1 MANEIKKN
9 IVSEYAGKV
18 VESTF
23 PAIAVAVGFPAAVVA
38 TPLVKGLVLGVIER
52 CFNYNAKK
60 TLSIRET
67 MNLYRVS
74 RVALQTFKELA
85 DQNGVVAW
93 EMSMDPSNEE
103 YALEVAE
110 HATMEAIRQC
120 EQKKIEVIGRYYGKR
135 FYQGPADWQDMHQ
148 IITMAGALTYR
159 QMVLIRLICEGFQ
172 GISLEMFIT
181 NPSACVEINRMQ
193 DYGLW
198 MTDMAM
204 FKDDSSAKIQIK
216 LLKPTEY
223 AKMVYDALMLEKLSD
238 EDIKRTLDS
247 LAISEDGEPAEGITK
262 EDFEASHT
270 WFEYNEEQQSLTER
284 HGKRPALKDVATS
297 PEDMSH
303 VLRGKDL
310 MKEATDNAH
319 SGEYMQSIDCIMNAL
334 MEFKQCKADVL
345 YKSSVDDALKE
356 LISYFKLC
364 QNKGGLRVLDGKKK
378 DYEDVLSDLRSEVLA
393 KCREFLC
400 RSEEK
405 YRGYDRELYNKEIDS
420 IFKN

>member
-1 MANEIKKN
+1 MTDEIKKN
-9 IVSEYAGKV
+9 ILSEYAGKA
-18 VESTF
+18 VETTF
-23 PAIAVAVGFPAAVVA
+23 PALAIAVGYPAAVVA
-38 TPLVKGLVLGVIER
+38 TPLVKGLVLGIIER
-52 CFNYNAKK
+52 CFNFNAKK

-67 MNLYRVS
+67 KNLYKVS
-74 RVALQTFKELA
+74 RVTLQTFKELA
-85 DQNGVVAW
+85 DQDGVVAW
-93 EMSMDPSNEE
+93 EMVVDPSNEE

-110 HATMEAIRQC
+110 HATMEAIRQS

-148 IITMAGALTYR
+148 IITMVGALTYR
-159 QMVLIRLICEGFQ
+159 QMVLIRLICDGFN
-172 GISLEMFIT
+172 GISQEMFIT

-238 EDIKRTLDS
+238 DDIKRTIES
-247 LAISEDGEPAEGITK
+247 LAISEEGEPAEGITK

-270 WFEYNEEQQSLTER
+270 WFEYNEEQHSLTER

-297 PEDMSH
+297 PEDMAH
-303 VLRGKDL
+303 VLKGKDL

-334 MEFKQCKADVL
+334 KEFKQCKAEVL
-345 YKSSVDDALKE
+345 YQSSIDDALKE
-356 LISYFKLC
+356 LMSFFELC

-378 DYEDVLSDLRSEVLA
+378 DYEVVLSDLRSEHLT
-393 KCREFLC
+393 KCQGYLRK
-400 RSEEK
+400 SEQ
-405 YRGYDRELYNKEIDS
+405 RGSGYDRELYDKEIEA

>member
-9 IVSEYAGKV
+9 ILSEYTGQA
-18 VESTF
+18 VEKTF
-23 PAIAVAVGFPAAVVA
+23 PVLAMAVGYPAAVFV
-38 TPLVKGLVLGVIER
+38 TPLVKGLVLGIIER

-67 MNLYRVS
+67 KNLNKVS
-74 RVALQTFKELA
+74 QIALQTFKELA
-85 DQNGVVAW
+85 EKNGEVAW
-93 EMSMDPSNEE
+93 KIIMDPSNEV
-103 YALEVAE
+103 YAMEVAE
-110 HATMEAIRQC
+110 HATMEAIRQS

-135 FYQGPADWQDMHQ
+135 FFLGPADRQDMHQ
-148 IITMAGALTYR
+148 IITMAGSLTYR
-159 QMVLIRLICEGFQ
+159 QMVLIRLICDGFG
-172 GISLEMFIT
+172 GISSEMFIT

-204 FKDDSSAKIQIK
+204 FKDDSSARIQIK
-216 LLKPTEY
+216 LLKPIEY

-238 EDIKRTLDS
+238 DDIKRTIES
-247 LAISEDGEPAEGITK
+247 LALSEEGVPAEGITK

-270 WFEYNEEQQSLTER
+270 WFEYNEEQRSLTER

-297 PEDMSH
+297 PEDMAH

-334 MEFKQCKADVL
+334 KEFKQCKADVL

-356 LISYFKLC
+356 LISFFELC
-364 QNKGGLRVLDGKKK
+364 QNKGGLRVLYDKKK
-378 DYEDVLSDLRSEVLA
+378 DYEVVLSDLRSEYLA
-393 KCREFLC
+393 KCQEYL
-400 RSEEK
+400 SKAEEK
-405 YRGYDRELYNKEIDS
+405 DKQYDKEYHKKAKDDM
-420 IFKN
+420 FKV

>member
-18 VESTF
+18 VETTF

-38 TPLVKGLVLGVIER
+38 TPFVKGLVLGVIER

-67 MNLYRVS
+67 MNLYKVS

-85 DQNGVVAW
+85 DKDGVVAW
-93 EMSMDPSNEE
+93 EMRMDPSNEE

-110 HATMEAIRQC
+110 HVTMEAIRQS
-120 EQKKIEVIGRYYGKR
+120 EQKKLEVIGRYYGKR

-159 QMVLIRLICEGFQ
+159 QMVLIRLICEGFE
-172 GISLEMFIT
+172 GISPEMFIT

-198 MTDMAM
+198 MKDMAM
-204 FKDDSSAKIQIK
+204 FKDDSSAKLQIK
-216 LLKPTEY
+216 LLKPTRY

-238 EDIKRTLDS
+238 DDIKRMVES
-247 LAISEDGEPAEGITK
+247 LAISAEGEPAEGITK
-262 EDFEASHT
+262 EDYEANT
-270 WFEYNEEQQSLTER
+270 GFYYEEGSGGVKVGR
-284 HGKRPALKDVATS
+284 KGSSLKDVATS
-297 PEDMSH
+297 PEDMAH
-303 VLRGKDL
+303 VLKGKDL

-319 SGEYMQSIDCIMNAL
+319 SGEYMQSIDSIMNAL

-345 YKSSVDDALKE
+345 YQSSIDDALKE
-356 LISYFKLC
+356 LISFFELC
-364 QNKGGLRVLDGKKK
+364 QNKGGLRVLDGKKN
-378 DYEDVLSDLRSEVLA
+378 DYEFVLGDLRSEHLA
-393 KCREFLC
+393 KCQKYLRK
-400 RSEEK
+400 SEEK
-405 YRGYDRELYNKEIDS
+405 DKGYDRELYDKEIDA

>member
-1 MANEIKKN
+1 MADEIKKN
-9 IVSEYAGKV
+9 IVSEYVGKV
-18 VESTF
+18 VETTF
-23 PAIAVAVGFPAAVVA
+23 SAIAVAVGFPAAVVA

-67 MNLYRVS
+67 KNLYRVS

-85 DQNGVVAW
+85 DQDGVVAW

-110 HATMEAIRQC
+110 HATMEAIRQS

-172 GISLEMFIT
+172 GISPEMFIT

-204 FKDDSSAKIQIK
+204 FKDDSSAKLQIK
-216 LLKPTEY
+216 LLKPTRY

-238 EDIKRTLDS
+238 DDIKRTVES
-247 LAISEDGEPAEGITK
+247 LAISAEGEPAEGITK
-262 EDFEASHT
+262 EDFEAATTWNYDEKGEGMFVGSHP
-270 WFEYNEEQQSLTER
+270 E
-284 HGKRPALKDVATS
+284 DVAV
-297 PEDMSH
+297 M
-303 VLRGKDL
+303 LKGKDY
-310 MKEATDNAH
+310 MKDASQYFMSDKEMKA
-319 SGEYMQSIDCIMNAL
+319 IDCVMNAL
-334 MEFKQCKADVL
+334 GRFKRCKSEAWVRE
-345 YKSSVDDALKE
+345 SIDDALKE
-356 LISYFKLC
+356 LADYFEHC
-364 QNKGGLRVLDGKKK
+364 RDHGGLRILKGKRPE
-378 DYEDVLSDLRSEVLA
+378 YIDVLNGLKSDTLPQCMDYLSKA
-393 KCREFLC
+393 K
-400 RSEEK
+400 EEDEGFDDD
-405 YRGYDRELYNKEIDS
+405 YANKES
-420 IFKN
+420 EKMMEEIFSKAEDNKKGE